1 MGLFDK
7 FKKLVSDDNGNASNL
22 NIVSPL
28 EGEIIA
34 IEDVPDV
41 IFAEKIVGDGIAII
55 PTGNKLVAPVTG
67 EIVKIYETNH
77 AFAIRSNEGLEV
89 LVHFGLDTVELRG
102 EGFTRI
108 AEEGQQINAGETII
122 EFDLALLT
130 EKAKSVITPCIVSNM
145 DEIKSMTKTEGKVSL
160 GETVVL
166 SVVKD

>member
-7 FKKLVSDDNGNASNL
+7 FKKLVSDDNGSNAL
-22 NIVSPL
+22 EIVSPL
-28 EGEIIA
+28 EGEIVA

-41 IFAEKIVGDGIAII
+41 IFAEKIVGDGIAIN

-77 AFAIRSNEGLEV
+77 AFAIRSNDGLEV

-145 DEIKSMTKTEGKVSL
+145 DEIKSMEKAAGAVKL
-160 GETVVL
+160 GESVVL
-166 SVVKD
+166 SVVKE

>member
-7 FKKLVSDDNGNASNL
+7 FKKLVSDDNGNANNL

-108 AEEGQQINAGETII
+108 AEEGQQINTGETII

>member
-7 FKKLVSDDNGNASNL
+7 FKKLVSDDNGNANNL